1 MNQRGGVDIE
11 MFNDW
16 LGDKLSYWLSTM
28 VMFYFITAMVL
39 VSLAFQQPDGLVG
52 WMQYAISV
60 FFQGAALPVLG
71 YVTRRA
77 GEKQEQVIN
86 ETHDIVLEELAVIK
100 EQLALSR
107 EQHDELEA
115 LMIVICENPKCK

>member
-1 MNQRGGVDIE
+1 